1 MKKYINVF
9 ILTLTLFM
17 ISLIPVY
24 AKEIIVPVEKIQV
37 RVIVGSTSAFTGVA
51 FDINLKNAMPD
62 GINIDRE
69 AFALDKNS
77 LPRFEIRDADDKIA
91 FELDHSSIGA
101 GLYIIQMTDNKT
113 KADLI
118 DALSNQTNYIFISD
132 QIKIK
137 LSSGDFLVITP
148 EVLKKATLKKIFLS
162 EENRKRL
169 ITARGGAQTLYQ
181 NEIDFGMKADV
192 ADSSRRVFALSF
204 SYYGTPVESVAWWR
218 FAAKGYVS
226 SDKNDPISEIHLFP
240 LTVGQVFG
248 LEKEKPFETG
258 EIRGYFGIEGN
269 QTFRKS
275 RLNASIYYTTLLP
288 NFIDLTFG
296 CSDRLRLNP
305 VFKFGAEYWDEIND
319 NTKPDALQKGGK
331 IGAEIYYYIPVM
343 ENYSLLVEGNF
354 GYTFGKKFKEKNNVN
369 DFISRFNVTLG
380 YEVPGSDMK
389 VLATYSFGQND
400 INFAEDTRLLLGLAI
415 NIFKSVEGTLT
426 SDK

>member
-1 MKKYINVF
+1 MKKFTNLF
-9 ILTLTLFM
+9 ILTHILFM
-17 ISLIPVY
+17 LSLLPVY

-69 AFALDKNS
+69 AFALDKNN

-91 FELDHSSIGA
+91 FELNRSLIGA
-101 GLYIIQMTDNKT
+101 ALYIIQMVDSKP
-113 KADLI
+113 DII
-118 DALSNQTNYIFISD
+118 DALSNQTNYIFMSD
-132 QIKIK
+132 PIKIK
-137 LSSGDFLVITP
+137 LSNGDFIVITP
-148 EVLKKATLKKIFLS
+148 EVLKEATLKKIFLS
-162 EENRKRL
+162 EENRQRL
-169 ITARGGAQTLYQ
+169 IAARGGAQTLYQ
-181 NEIDFGMKADV
+181 NKIDFGIKADV

-240 LTVGQVFG
+240 LTVGHVFG
-248 LEKEKPFETG
+248 LENGKPFETG
-258 EIRGYFGIEGN
+258 EVRGYFGIEGN

-275 RLNASIYYTTLLP
+275 RLNASFYYTTLLP

-296 CSDRLRLNP
+296 SPNRLRLNP
-305 VFKFGAEYWDEIND
+305 VIKFGAEYWDEIND

-331 IGAEIYYYIPVM
+331 IGVEIYYYIPVM

-354 GYTFGKKFKEKNNVN
+354 GYTLGKKFKEKNNVN
-369 DFISRFNVTLG
+369 DFISHFNVTLG

-400 INFAEDTRLLLGLAI
+400 INFTEDTRLLLGLAI
-415 NIFKSVEGTLT
+415 NLFKSVEEL
-426 SDK
+426 